1 MEQEV
6 ILIDSTNH
14 NQRFDRFLRK
24 YFKTR
29 TEVTLP
35 DIFRGIRNRLILV
48 NGKKSTEDYRVK
60 HGDKVTITDKF
71 EATGKE
77 KKGRTIHM
85 LPINVEKI
93 RDMVLYEDRNWLVFD
108 KPTGISIHPSDNE
121 HKQRSMHDY
130 LRAYLP
136 KGEEDSTFAP
146 AFGYRLDKETSGVLI
161 AAKTYDSL
169 QYINEVIRNREI
181 NKEYMAIVVGK
192 FPGHMVLAKSLRKS
206 FDTRFN
212 RGKTAICASDD
223 KDAKDAFTEVRCE
236 RTVNHPIL
244 GLVSLVKVH
253 IETGRMHQIR
263 VHLADAGFPV
273 LGDILYGH
281 PRVNRVLMETMKM
294 KRQFLHCAQ
303 YAFWDIFGDQK
314 LILNAPLPVAFHEV
328 MGE

>member
-6 ILIDSTNH
+6 IAIDSSNH

-24 YFKTR
+24 YFKVR

-48 NGKKSTEDYRVK
+48 NGKKSTEDYRLK

-71 EATGKE
+71 EASGKE
-77 KKGRTIHM
+77 KKGKNPHV

-93 RDMVLYEDRNWLVFD
+93 RDMVLFEDSKWLVFD

-136 KGEEDSTFAP
+136 KSEDPTFAP

-169 QYINEVIRNREI
+169 QYINEIIRNREI

-192 FPGHMVLAKSLRKS
+192 FPKHLVLAKSLRKS

-212 RGKTAICASDD
+212 RGKTAICSSED
-223 KDAKDAFTEVRCE
+223 KDAKDALTEVRLE
-236 RTVNHPIL
+236 RYYDHPVL
-244 GLVSLVKVH
+244 GMLSLIKVH

-263 VHLADAGFPV
+263 VHCADAGYPV

-281 PRVNRVLMETMKM
+281 PRINRVLMENMKI

-314 LILNAPLPVAFHEV
+314 LILNAPLPETFKAL